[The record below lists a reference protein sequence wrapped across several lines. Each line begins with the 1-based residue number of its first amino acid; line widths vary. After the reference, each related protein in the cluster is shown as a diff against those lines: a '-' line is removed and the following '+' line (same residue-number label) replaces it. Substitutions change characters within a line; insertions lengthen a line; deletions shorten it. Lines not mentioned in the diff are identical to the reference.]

1 MTRPAFLIALLSLGT
16 MPGAA
21 AAELAPFTPE
31 RMWQLQRIGA
41 PDVSP
46 DGRFAVAA
54 VSRFD
59 MAENKA
65 YANIWQWDTA
75 TGASRQLTSRNV
87 SDGSPLVSPDGRRVA
102 FVSQREGDTAPQL
115 YLLPLDG
122 GEPQRL
128 TSVATGVAQ
137 PKWFPD
143 GTRIAFL
150 SRVWADLDNSAKQAE
165 RLKER
170 TDAKMQAQVW
180 DGSPVRAWDTW
191 VDDRELHVF
200 AVGVAGGE
208 PEALTQGS
216 GLQLP
221 RNAVPLEAPLYDI
234 APDGREL
241 AFTADS
247 DPKPN
252 NTNLDVHVLAIGTR
266 SPRNLTADNPAT
278 DAVPNYSPDG
288 RWLGFVRQTVKGF
301 YGDTRRLMLVDRR
314 GGDALRAITADWDR
328 SADGLVWAPDSK
340 RLYGAIDDAGTTRV
354 YEIPLAG
361 KPRAVTGATSF
372 GPLAISTGRKPV
384 LVGLRQSFLDPATL
398 VRIDPRNGAAAKLS
412 TVNDELLAGTAL
424 GTYESVTYTG
434 ANGAPIQMWVN
445 YPAGFD
451 RSKKHPIF
459 LLIHGGPHN
468 GITDSV
474 TYRWNAQVFGSWGY
488 VTAWPNFHGSSGFGQ
503 AFADSINPQQDELPY
518 ADVIAAADWLGAQ
531 PWADKERM
539 VAGGGSYGGYL
550 TAIVLGRPHPFKA
563 LVAHAAV
570 YNWFTQSAA
579 DYAFE
584 PRRFGDFWQQPEVFQ
599 KGSPHFGAAN
609 FATPTLVIHGQKDFR
624 VPFNHGIELYQTL
637 VNKGVPTRLVYF
649 PDENHW
655 VLKPQN
661 SLFWYAE
668 VRRWLDAWIAP
679 KAGGKAADGN
689 VR

>member
-1 MTRPAFLIALLSLGT
+1 MTRSALLLALLAAA
-16 MPGAA
+16 PIAA
-21 AAELAPFTPE
+21 AADLAPFSAE
-31 RMWQLQRIGA
+31 RMWQLQRLGP

-46 DGRFAVAA
+46 DGRHAVAA
-54 VSRFD
+54 VSRAD

-65 YANIWQWDTA
+65 YASLWQWDTA
-75 TGASRQLTSRNV
+75 TGAARQLTSRNV
-87 SDGSPLVSPDGRRVA
+87 GDGAPLYSPDGRKLA

-143 GTRIAFL
+143 GSRIAFL
-150 SRVWADLDNSAKQAE
+150 SRVWPELDTFAKQAE
-165 RLKER
+165 RLKQR
-170 TDAKMQAQVW
+170 TEAKMPAQVW

-191 VDDRELHVF
+191 VDDRELHVY
-200 AVGVAGGE
+200 AVDLAGGE
-208 PEALTQGS
+208 PQPLTAGS

-252 NTNLDVHVLAIGTR
+252 NTNHDVYVLRIGTR
-266 SPRNLTADNPAT
+266 APRNLSADNPAS
-278 DAVPNYSPDG
+278 DGVPMYSPDG
-288 RWLGFVRQTVKGF
+288 RWLAYARQTIKGF

-314 GGDALRAITADWDR
+314 GEGALRAVAPDWDR

-372 GPLAISTGRKPV
+372 GPLAISSGRQPV
-384 LVGLRQSFLDPATL
+384 LVGLRQSFLEPATL
-398 VRIDPRNGAAAKLS
+398 VRIDPRDGKATKLS
-412 TVNDELLAGTAL
+412 TINDELLAGTAL

-434 ANGAPIQMWVN
+434 ARGEPIQMWVN

-451 RSKKHPIF
+451 RSKKHPVF

-503 AFADSINPQQDELPY
+503 AFTDSINPQQDELPY

-570 YNWFTQSAA
+570 YNWYTQYAA
-579 DYAFE
+579 DYSYE
-584 PRRFGDFWQQPEVFQ
+584 PRRFGDFWQQPEVFL
-599 KGSPHFGAAN
+599 KGSPHFGAGSFN
-609 FATPTLVIHGQKDFR
+609 TPTLVVHGQKDYR

-679 KAGGKAADGN
+679 KGGS
-689 VR
+689 